1 MPLLKVDAVDYAGK
15 NLKFDNFSWFKQTVH
30 AIRKSQ
36 IFKVIIFIVP

>member
-1 MPLLKVDAVDYAGK
+1 MIFIFLSGK

-36 IFKVIIFIVP
+36 IFKVIIFIVTNQ